1 MYKNVT
7 IYSISAICRIGFV
20 LAIAAATL
28 VAPPAVAAV
37 DGEARIAAYGMT
49 AKTTLTLSTPCAPYT
64 LDWGDGEIDKQ
75 EPNEDMMCIQ
85 VIQELTMQHTY
96 SEAGTYD
103 IILSYGGDT
112 ERHTVTVPVK
122 TDTFDLDDVQSVT
135 SLWVDPNEMVADEEY
150 TIYTVILK
158 DGSTVEINAGGFTTE
173 EWRTQ
178 QFVDAGYAGD
188 IAALTALAEPEETP
202 SEPKE
207 DEPSL
212 RIKMQQQVIELL
224 NQIISL
230 LHLR

>member
-1 MYKNVT
+1 
-7 IYSISAICRIGFV
+7 
-20 LAIAAATL
+20 
-28 VAPPAVAAV
+28 
-37 DGEARIAAYGMT
+37 
-49 AKTTLTLSTPCAPYT
+49 
-64 LDWGDGEIDKQ
+64 
-75 EPNEDMMCIQ
+75 
-85 VIQELTMQHTY
+85 
-96 SEAGTYD
+96 
-103 IILSYGGDT
+103 
-112 ERHTVTVPVK
+112 
-122 TDTFDLDDVQSVT
+122 
-135 SLWVDPNEMVADEEY
+135 MVADEEY